1 MSGIKGPRSQTTSTP
16 IKIKHEVPGREE
28 GLKSEKSPSLRS
40 LLGVSPVVNSG
51 SVGKTSSRKESG
63 QQVDQEAA
71 AAGARARRASAS
83 GILRGANTGHSSLS
97 LQQVI
102 QRISGDSGGR
112 QQQAGRA
119 RSFSLSEL
127 GVAGVGGGRAGS
139 LDLGQTRAFSVKRE
153 GTPESD
159 AGYGTGASPQESSSP
174 ETDLAQLVHAMK
186 VGAEVGGGD
195 DVYCPTLPLRPKL
208 PSISELDPA
217 VSHAV
222 KSYSPGRLYQGHSQS
237 LNLLDTLLYSAP
249 AQQAGQVGAAS
260 LLSDRHQINS
270 LFATHPSDP
279 ASLER
284 AAKLYRNAA
293 SLYDATCTWSGQLPP
308 RHHQNPLYSSK

>member
-1 MSGIKGPRSQTTSTP
+1 MSGFKGSRSQTTSTP
-16 IKIKHEVPGREE
+16 IKIKREAPGREE

-40 LLGVSPVVNSG
+40 LLGVSPVVSSASG
-51 SVGKTSSRKESG
+51 GKISTRKVGG

-112 QQQAGRA
+112 QQQSGRA

-127 GVAGVGGGRAGS
+127 GAAGVGGRAGS
-139 LDLGQTRAFSVKRE
+139 LDFGRALSVKRE

-159 AGYGTGASPQESSSP
+159 AGYRTGASPQESSSP

-195 DVYCPTLPLRPKL
+195 DAYCPTLPPRPKL

-222 KSYSPGRLYQGHSQS
+222 KTCSPGRLYQGHSQS
-237 LNLLDTLLYSAP
+237 PNLLDTLLYSAP

>member
-1 MSGIKGPRSQTTSTP
+1 MSGTKGPRSQTTSTP

-102 QRISGDSGGR
+102 ERISGDGGDR
-112 QQQAGRA
+112 QQQSGRA

-127 GVAGVGGGRAGS
+127 GAAGVGGRAGR

-186 VGAEVGGGD
+186 VGAEAGGGD
-195 DVYCPTLPLRPKL
+195 VVVVVFPVL
-208 PSISELDPA
+208 
-217 VSHAV
+217 
-222 KSYSPGRLYQGHSQS
+222 
-237 LNLLDTLLYSAP
+237 
-249 AQQAGQVGAAS
+249 
-260 LLSDRHQINS
+260 
-270 LFATHPSDP
+270 
-279 ASLER
+279 
-284 AAKLYRNAA
+284 
-293 SLYDATCTWSGQLPP
+293 
-308 RHHQNPLYSSK
+308 